1 MQDKYTGW
9 CMPKKTQRATE
20 ICGVMT
26 EAARVLS
33 LPGYIVLITLGRW
46 IVMSLTQTYVRE
58 KEVALQ
64 YDSIAFLSEFRWPV

>member
-1 MQDKYTGW
+1 M
-9 CMPKKTQRATE
+9 
-20 ICGVMT
+20 

-33 LPGYIVLITLGRW
+33 LPGYIVLITLGKW